1 METKRT
7 YRAGEET
14 SPVSSSAE
22 YRVEQ
27 PLYPT
32 ENREQVLHSA
42 YFQCVASTADSIIMA
57 GGLSPD
63 PEDNEQLIEMAIA
76 FTDKLIEKVG
86 EKL

>member
-1 METKRT
+1 MET
-7 YRAGEET
+7 
-14 SPVSSSAE
+14 SAE

-32 ENREQVLHSA
+32 NNREQVLRSP

-63 PEDNEQLIEMAIA
+63 PEDNEQLIEMATA
-76 FTDKLIEKVG
+76 FTDKLIEEVG
-86 EKL
+86 KKS